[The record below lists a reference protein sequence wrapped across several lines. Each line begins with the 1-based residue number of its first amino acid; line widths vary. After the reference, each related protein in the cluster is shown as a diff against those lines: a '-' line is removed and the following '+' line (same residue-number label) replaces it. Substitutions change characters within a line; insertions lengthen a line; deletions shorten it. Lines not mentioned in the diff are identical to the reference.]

1 MFYFGLFFGMGYYSW
16 ASFFIFILAAAAV
29 VVVVAEVLSKLA
41 AHKTSFAFVCASLPA
56 AAAASIV
63 VVAAAAGCGGLFVLV
78 KSGDK
83 LAVLEMPPSNSNNNH
98 SSNTATMVKPN
109 QLQQQHDSNTF
120 NQLTII
126 CVYQIYYIID
136 CSIEH
141 QFVVL
146 CLLSACQP
154 SNIAKHR
161 VYCAGYR
168 MTSCNLWHWR
178 TLTVCLHLRCGKLK
192 LHS

>member
-1 MFYFGLFFGMGYYSW
+1 M
-16 ASFFIFILAAAAV
+16 SFFLYLYSAAAAV

-41 AHKTSFAFVCASLPA
+41 AHKTSFAFVCASLP
-56 AAAASIV
+56 AASIV

-83 LAVLEMPPSNSNNNH
+83 LAVLEMPPSNSNNNYN
-98 SSNTATMVKPN
+98 SSTVTMAITN

-120 NQLTII
+120 NQRTII
-126 CVYQIYYIID
+126 CVYQLYYIIR